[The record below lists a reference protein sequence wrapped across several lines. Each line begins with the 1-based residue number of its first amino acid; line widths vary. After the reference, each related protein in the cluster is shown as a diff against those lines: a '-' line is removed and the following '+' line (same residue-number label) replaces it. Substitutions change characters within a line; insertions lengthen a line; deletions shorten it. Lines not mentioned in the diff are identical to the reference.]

1 MKGIFGLKS
10 KALGQNPTANRDS
23 RSLTKTN
30 EQKA

>member
-1 MKGIFGLKS
+1 LELKT
-10 KALGQNPTANRDS
+10 LGQNPTANRDG